1 MPALFADLK
10 VIDGASFLAGPCAAT
25 ILSDYGADVVK
36 IEPLSGDQQRS
47 IAAGHPSDY
56 SWQLTDRNRR
66 SLAMDITT
74 GAGREVLL
82 RMLKKADVFVVNFS
96 AQQLDRYDLD
106 WETLRAVNPRL
117 IFAQISGYGL
127 EGPESARRAFDF
139 TAWFARTG
147 ILDMMHEKD
156 VAPSMPAGGVGD
168 HATSMTLFAGIMMA
182 LYKRDRTG
190 EGSMVSTSLVAT
202 GAWANGLNL
211 QGVMAGVD
219 TAARRD
225 QEGWSNPVQGVYRTA
240 DERFVLIVIQNVA
253 RDWPKLVYVLERT
266 QWLDDERFQPV
277 KPLFRNRFLAREM
290 IGEALANI
298 DSSELCRRL
307 DEAGIVHSLVMR
319 NAEVLEDPQ
328 LLANGVLLDSEAALP
343 GGERTFATP
352 IKLSSEGQLTPQ
364 RAPGIGEHSA
374 EILREY
380 DISAAEIGRL
390 KAEGVVGGN

>member
-1 MPALFADLK
+1 
-10 VIDGASFLAGPCAAT
+10 
-25 ILSDYGADVVK
+25 
-36 IEPLSGDQQRS
+36 
-47 IAAGHPSDY
+47 
-56 SWQLTDRNRR
+56 
-66 SLAMDITT
+66 
-74 GAGREVLL
+74 
-82 RMLKKADVFVVNFS
+82 
-96 AQQLDRYDLD
+96 
-106 WETLRAVNPRL
+106 
-117 IFAQISGYGL
+117 
-127 EGPESARRAFDF
+127 
-139 TAWFARTG
+139 
-147 ILDMMHEKD
+147 
-156 VAPSMPAGGVGD
+156 
-168 HATSMTLFAGIMMA
+168 SMTLFAGIMMA